1 MTMLAGNFARQGFS
15 LDNTIVNRA
24 VKIFNTLEKVADFS
38 DHPQHNLASAIVL
51 RNKFVSFGYNRLKT
65 DPFQARFGKNIDA
78 IFLHAE
84 IHAIKNAL
92 RRIDLEDFRRSD
104 LYVMRVMTG
113 ERKWGMAK
121 PCSGCMRAIAE
132 FGIRNVFYI
141 NHEGKIDQL

>member
-1 MTMLAGNFARQGFS
+1 MTVFAGNSSRQGFS

-24 VKIFNTLEKVADFS
+24 VKIFTTLEKIADFS
-38 DHPQHNLASAIVL
+38 DHPQHNLAAAIVL

-65 DPFQARFGKNIDA
+65 DPFQARFGKNSDA

-92 RRIDLEDFRRSD
+92 RRIDVEDFKRAD

-121 PCSGCMRAIAE
+121 PCAGCMRAIAE
-132 FGIRNVFYI
+132 FGIRGVFYI
-141 NHEGKIDQL
+141 NHDGKIDHL